1 MSEVTTSGSTIIVIE
16 DEAPIRRFLKTT
28 LSAHGYQFVEA
39 ITGEEGVLKVASL
52 NPSVV
57 ILDLG
62 LPDIDGLEVLRQIR
76 EWSTVPIIILS
87 AREQEGDKVRALDD
101 GADDYLTKPFGVAEL
116 LARIRAS
123 VRRAN
128 RHDTSEEAAIIEIG
142 SIKIDQAK
150 RLVLLNGQEVHLTPI
165 EYKLLATLVK
175 YRGRVLTH
183 NQLLKEVWGLG
194 YSEETQYLR
203 VYMAQLR
210 KKLEADSTNPEYFL
224 TEPGVGYR
232 LKDEPG

>member
-1 MSEVTTSGSTIIVIE
+1 MAASGSTIIVIE

-28 LSAHGYQFVEA
+28 LSAHGYHFVEA

-128 RHDTSEEAAIIEIG
+128 RHDTSEEPAIIEIG
-142 SIKIDQAK
+142 SIRIDQAK

-232 LKDEPG
+232 LKDEPS